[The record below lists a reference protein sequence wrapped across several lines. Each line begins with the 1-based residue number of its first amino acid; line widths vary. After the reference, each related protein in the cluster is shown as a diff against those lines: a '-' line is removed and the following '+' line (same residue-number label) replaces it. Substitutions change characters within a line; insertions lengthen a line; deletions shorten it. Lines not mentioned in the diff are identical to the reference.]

1 MNSLRRTNLANALF
15 YIPRP
20 AVILLP
26 VLLRGLTVILVSG
39 VRAWIASAWVDLLF
53 LCGILLYVLIR
64 WNALRYGL
72 DEELLCIQSGVLRRE
87 LRLIPAGRI
96 TVVSAVKYLP
106 LRPFG
111 VFLIQA
117 DTPAGGVEWADFRL
131 YLSSRDAARLFQ
143 SQAEQAPDLPVEHLY
158 RPGNSSVLLLSLF
171 TSNSLGG
178 LLLVAAFVNNLG
190 DIAGREL
197 SRRVFHT
204 LDNIGR
210 LLTFGIPPAAAMLGY
225 LILFGW
231 GVAFLAEF
239 FRNKNFTAI
248 RTGGVLTINRGLFTL
263 RSHAVAVGQINYLD
277 LRETL
282 FSRLLGLG
290 SVYLHVT
297 GILSDRQDIMPIIPV
312 VTRRRLSDIL
322 GELLPEFSPAP
333 NQLTHNRGAV
343 IRFLGDALLALA
355 GVGLAVLLLVRRF
368 PQWRR
373 FTLFTGLMALLPCC
387 WFLMVRLMDYRSAGA
402 ARVGDTY
409 TLRYSQ
415 GFYLHTVMLP
425 RERIVSV
432 STRQSL
438 LQLLD
443 DRCDVF
449 VTTYSQGKSRH
460 RLRNLDR
467 QEASRMFGFG
477 PLPPRRGL
485 ARLLTGL
492 RRK

>member
-178 LLLVAAFVNNLG
+178 LLLV
-190 DIAGREL
+190 
-197 SRRVFHT
+197 
-204 LDNIGR
+204 GR
-210 LLTFGIPPAAAMLGY
+210 LCEQPGRHCRPGTLPPGVPHAGQHWPAAHLWHPAGGGHAGLPHPVRLGS
-225 LILFGW
+225 
-231 GVAFLAEF
+231 
-239 FRNKNFTAI
+239 
-248 RTGGVLTINRGLFTL
+248 GLFW
-263 RSHAVAVGQINYLD
+263 RNFS
-277 LRETL
+277 ET
-282 FSRLLGLG
+282 R
-290 SVYLHVT
+290 T
-297 GILSDRQDIMPIIPV
+297 
-312 VTRRRLSDIL
+312 
-322 GELLPEFSPAP
+322 SPPSAP
-333 NQLTHNRGAV
+333 
-343 IRFLGDALLALA
+343 
-355 GVGLAVLLLVRRF
+355 
-368 PQWRR
+368 
-373 FTLFTGLMALLPCC
+373 
-387 WFLMVRLMDYRSAGA
+387 A
-402 ARVGDTY
+402 A
-409 TLRYSQ
+409 YS
-415 GFYLHTVMLP
+415 P
-425 RERIVSV
+425 
-432 STRQSL
+432 
-438 LQLLD
+438 
-443 DRCDVF
+443 
-449 VTTYSQGKSRH
+449 
-460 RLRNLDR
+460 
-467 QEASRMFGFG
+467 
-477 PLPPRRGL
+477 
-485 ARLLTGL
+485 
-492 RRK
+492 

>member
-1 MNSLRRTNLANALF
+1 M
-15 YIPRP
+15 
-20 AVILLP
+20 
-26 VLLRGLTVILVSG
+26 
-39 VRAWIASAWVDLLF
+39 DLLF

-248 RTGGVLTINRGLFTL
+248 RTGGVLTINRGCSRCAAMRWRWD
-263 RSHAVAVGQINYLD
+263 RSTIWTCGRRCFPVCWGWAASISMSPGSCPTGRISCPS
-277 LRETL
+277 
-282 FSRLLGLG
+282 SR
-290 SVYLHVT
+290 
-297 GILSDRQDIMPIIPV
+297 
-312 VTRRRLSDIL
+312 
-322 GELLPEFSPAP
+322 
-333 NQLTHNRGAV
+333 
-343 IRFLGDALLALA
+343 
-355 GVGLAVLLLVRRF
+355 
-368 PQWRR
+368 W
-373 FTLFTGLMALLPCC
+373 
-387 WFLMVRLMDYRSAGA
+387 
-402 ARVGDTY
+402 
-409 TLRYSQ
+409 
-415 GFYLHTVMLP
+415 
-425 RERIVSV
+425 
-432 STRQSL
+432 
-438 LQLLD
+438 
-443 DRCDVF
+443 
-449 VTTYSQGKSRH
+449 
-460 RLRNLDR
+460 
-467 QEASRMFGFG
+467 
-477 PLPPRRGL
+477 
-485 ARLLTGL
+485 
-492 RRK
+492 